1 MSQIE
6 LNYLQNT
13 GNYEILY
20 PKIYSVSSEYR
31 GTGTETNS
39 VDLINGKVLLILT
52 QGYLNGFFSCFPLIA
67 CLNSNSGSAI
77 LSSVFF
83 GNGSTSNFYSA
94 DLILRRTNNTCI
106 ISVDQGTGTVNKSA
120 VVMNG
125 QNVAYQKIQI
135 WLGD

>member
-52 QGYLNGFFSCFPLIA
+52 
-67 CLNSNSGSAI
+67 
-77 LSSVFF
+77 
-83 GNGSTSNFYSA
+83 
-94 DLILRRTNNTCI
+94 
-106 ISVDQGTGTVNKSA
+106 
-120 VVMNG
+120 
-125 QNVAYQKIQI
+125 
-135 WLGD
+135 